1 MTPFRFGVNTWTASS
16 SRDWAAKARRVE
28 ALGYSTLFMADH
40 LADTFAPFTA
50 LALAAAAERENV
62 ETRPPGVEV
71 ALHPASR

>member
-1 MTPFRFGVNTWTASS
+1 
-16 SRDWAAKARRVE
+16 
-28 ALGYSTLFMADH
+28 MADH

-50 LALAAAAERENV
+50 LALAAAAAPGCSRGAERENV